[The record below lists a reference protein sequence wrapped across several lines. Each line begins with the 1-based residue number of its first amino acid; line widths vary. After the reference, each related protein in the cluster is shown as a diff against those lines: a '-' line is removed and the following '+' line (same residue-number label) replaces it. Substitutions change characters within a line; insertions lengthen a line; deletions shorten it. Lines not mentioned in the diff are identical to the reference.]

1 MFDNVRL
8 PDDVEK
14 GARGGPRF
22 QTSITVLATGAE
34 QRNVDWSTQRA
45 RWELS
50 YGIQDKVDFDAVIRF
65 FYARQGRARGFRFKD
80 WSDFEGEAQN
90 IGTGTGVLT
99 TFQLVK
105 KYTSVVTYTRNITRP
120 VTGTVAIYFDSVL
133 QVSGYTVNY
142 DTGVVTFSPAPTAAV
157 VITADFE
164 FDVPVRF
171 DTDELQLRLET
182 ATAAAVESLPV
193 VELRE

>member
-1 MFDNVRL
+1 MFDDVRL
-8 PDDVEK
+8 PEEVER
-14 GARGGPRF
+14 GATGGPRF

-50 YGIQDKVDFDAVIRF
+50 YGVQTKTDFNDVIKF

-80 WSDFEGEAQN
+80 WSDFEALTQN
-90 IGTGTGVLT
+90 LGTGTGVLT

-120 VTGTVAIYFDSVL
+120 VNGTVSIFLDGVL
-133 QVSGYTVNY
+133 QVSGVSVNHA
-142 DTGVVTFSPAPTAAV
+142 TGLVTFTAAPGMGVVVTA
-157 VITADFE
+157 TFE

-182 ATAAAVESLPV
+182 FDAAAIESLPV

>member
-1 MFDNVRL
+1 MFDDVRL
-8 PDDVEK
+8 PEEVER
-14 GARGGPRF
+14 GATGGPRF

-50 YGIQDKVDFDAVIRF
+50 YGVQTKEDFNDVIKF

-80 WSDFEGEAQN
+80 WSDFEAVTQN
-90 IGTGTGVLT
+90 LGTGTGVLT

-120 VTGTVAIYFDSVL
+120 VSGTVSIFLDGVL
-133 QVSGYTVNY
+133 QVSGVSVNY
-142 DTGVVTFSPAPTAAV
+142 ATGLVTFTAAPGVGVVVTA
-157 VITADFE
+157 TFE

-182 ATAAAVESLPV
+182 FDAAAIESLPV

>member
-1 MFDNVRL
+1 MFDDVRL
-8 PDDVEK
+8 PEDVER
-14 GARGGPRF
+14 GATGGPRF
-22 QTSITVLATGAE
+22 QTSVTILATGAE

-45 RWELS
+45 RWELA
-50 YGIQDKVDFDAVIRF
+50 YGIQKKTDFDDVIAF

-80 WSDFEGEAQN
+80 WSDFEAVNQN
-90 IGTGTGVLT
+90 LGTGTGALA

-105 KYTSVVTYTRNITRP
+105 KYTSVVTYTRKITRP
-120 VTGTVAIYFDSVL
+120 VNGTVTIYKDAVA
-133 QVSGYTVNY
+133 QVSGFSINY
-142 DTGVVTFSPAPTAAV
+142 ATGLVTFSSIPGIGE

-171 DTDELQLRLET
+171 DTDELQIRLET
-182 ATAAAVESLPV
+182 FEAAAIESLPV